1 MNSTPT
7 SVSIE
12 SSEKVAFVYRT
23 GTLNYTYVCSHCN
36 CLFTNITDILDHIET
51 HFTSLDQDHI
61 NTDNEP
67 YRDKDLVKATPSA
80 ANYIDHHSNGLSY
93 KCKLCGESQESQD
106 DLNHHCLTKHSGDN
120 QCRFCA
126 ISFDTTSK
134 LLPHLIDAHMNVTQL
149 ICCICSENFVCKT
162 SFYGHV
168 QNHGVSDTSIIS
180 DIISKCEN
188 FKEVC
193 VELEVEECSDMLQCD
208 ICGSTFD
215 TKHKLSLHMK
225 DTHATKHT
233 AVKRGMYMCIQCNRN
248 IQGKFLFYAHQ
259 YEHLMGG
266 FDDADD
272 VTLIDK
278 LKTFLNA
285 NILYDTLA
293 PDKAFGCKICS
304 HLSVKRRKNIET
316 HILQEHVYRL
326 QFKKRSEKKFPCEYC
341 GQKFTLSHNML
352 VHKRIHTMERPYTCL
367 ICNKSFSHSSYMKY
381 HERVHSGLKTFQ
393 CSTCGM
399 SFKSKTK
406 LNQHNKIH
414 SSETTK
420 CPICSKE
427 FKEHRLNVHIKHVHQ
442 NEHRPY
448 KCNVCEQAFKTA
460 KTLKTHTYRH
470 SGEKKYQCRFHC
482 DERFTSTAGRRGHE
496 RSKHETH

>member
-1 MNSTPT
+1 MDSALT
-7 SVSIE
+7 SLDVELNDKAAII
-12 SSEKVAFVYRT
+12 YRT
-23 GTLNYTYVCSHCN
+23 GPLSYTYACIYCN
-36 CLFTNITDILDHIET
+36 VLCTNISDLLDHIEN
-51 HFTSLDQDHI
+51 HFTDEYFNI
-61 NTDNEP
+61 NKDNISANNDP
-67 YRDKDLVKATPSA
+67 SHQKDLVRPSSS
-80 ANYIDHHSNGLSY
+80 ANSNDQHSTSLY
-93 KCKLCGESQESQD
+93 DPL
-106 DLNHHCLTKHSGDN
+106 LTEHSSDN
-120 QCRFCA
+120 QCRLCA
-126 ISFDTTSK
+126 FSCKTKTK
-134 LLPHLIDAHMNVTQL
+134 LLAHLIDEHINLTQL
-149 ICCICSENFVCKT
+149 TCCICSDKFACKT
-162 SFYGHV
+162 KFGQHV
-168 QNHGVSDTSIIS
+168 KEHGTSDTSTIIS
-180 DIISKCEN
+180 DIISGCEN
-188 FKEVC
+188 IKEVC
-193 VELEVEECSDMLQCD
+193 VELEVVECSAKMLQCD

-215 TKHKLSLHMK
+215 TKNKLSSHMK
-225 DTHATKHT
+225 DTHAAKHT
-233 AVKRGMYMCIQCNRN
+233 AVKRGMYMCNQCNRN

-266 FDDADD
+266 ERFDDNEDD

-278 LKTFLNA
+278 LRTFLNA

-326 QFKKRSEKKFPCEYC
+326 ELKKRSEKKFPCEYC

-352 VHKRIHTMERPYTCL
+352 VHKRIHTLERPYTCL
-367 ICNKSFSHSSYMKY
+367 ICNKSFSHASYMKY
-381 HERVHSGLKTFQ
+381 HDRVHTGIQSYQ

-406 LNQHNKIH
+406 LNQHNKTH
-414 SSETTK
+414 SSETK
-420 CPICSKE
+420 QCPICSKE

-448 KCNVCEQAFKTA
+448 KCNVCQQAFKTA
-460 KTLKTHTYRH
+460 KTLKTHSYRH
-470 SGEKKYQCRFHC
+470 SGEKKYKCRFHC